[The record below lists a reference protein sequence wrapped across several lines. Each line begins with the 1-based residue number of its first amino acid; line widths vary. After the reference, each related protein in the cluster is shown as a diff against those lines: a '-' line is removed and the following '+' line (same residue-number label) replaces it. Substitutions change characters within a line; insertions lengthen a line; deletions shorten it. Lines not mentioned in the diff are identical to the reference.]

1 MKTNFSNHFLLSAL
15 YAGALICALQ
25 SASASGADARAAQSP
40 APVSS
45 AKSPAQPAASA
56 FPELEELLP
65 GLLQKSA
72 QPSTPGAAELFVRH
86 DIKSGDS
93 VERIIKKYWADL
105 PFKDAHLRHIIFILN
120 PKAMRAENAK
130 SFVGGTTVLIPS
142 ASYLRSSLLTSKQ
155 NPTAIPASDPAA
167 NEVGGDIDQTKDWV
181 RFP

>member
-1 MKTNFSNHFLLSAL
+1 MANVSVA
-15 YAGALICALQ
+15 
-25 SASASGADARAAQSP
+25 
-40 APVSS
+40 SS
-45 AKSPAQPAASA
+45 AAEPSFA
-56 FPELEELLP
+56 ELLEASFARDEVTE
-65 GLLQKSA
+65 GEIVRGTIISVHKDHVLVDVGFKSEGMVA
-72 QPSTPGAAELFVRH
+72 LNEFPMVNGQVSV
-86 DIKSGDS
+86 KSGDS

-105 PFKDAHLRHIIFILN
+105 PFKEVHLRHIIFILN

-155 NPTAIPASDPAA
+155 NPIATQAPDPAA